1 MLIVRLLRQWGSE
14 IVGRKTLGQEDSGG
28 MRQMVNE
35 PVDNKAVRQWE
46 REAARQ
52 RGKDKGWCN
61 ATIVPRTF
69 VRENRLQ
76 KLQKIIIYYNCEKHI
91 F

>member
-1 MLIVRLLRQWGSE
+1 MGRRALRQWVNVNSE
-14 IVGRKTLGQEDSGG
+14 ALKTVGQWNSGQKDLGQEDSGG
-28 MRQMVNE
+28 MRQMVKE

-52 RGKDKGWCN
+52 RGSDKGWCN

-69 VRENRLQ
+69 VRENRL
-76 KLQKIIIYYNCEKHI
+76 
-91 F
+91 